1 MKKKQITLQGIL
13 KEAKSLTR
21 YMMIGVVFA
30 VCLGIGIW
38 SVCRIV
44 ASVENVSAWG
54 ELVLA
59 IFSCVLSAFALHNR
73 VVGYKIIK
81 HRNFE
86 IYDTVVVDK
95 QTSIGRGFDSDN
107 HYLVFNIPRK
117 HNLRVGVEWQDYN
130 RAKCGNRYYV
140 IYVRRNAYIFSA
152 KEYTVCDELKELVKV
167 VK

>member
-13 KEAKSLTR
+13 KEANSLAR
-21 YMMIGVVFA
+21 YIVIGVVFA

-44 ASVENVSAWG
+44 ESVGNVSAWG
-54 ELVLA
+54 ELILA
-59 IFSCVLSAFALHNR
+59 VSSCVLSAFALHNR

-95 QTSIGRGFDSDN
+95 QTAIERSFYDDDY
-107 HYLVFNIPRK
+107 YLVFNIPRK
-117 HNLRVGVEWQDYN
+117 HNLHVNVKWREYN
-130 RAKCGNRYYV
+130 SAKCGDRYYV